1 MYAILTGIKAAIDA
15 LGPTVLMPIVIFVIA
30 IVLGARLGKAFR
42 AAVTIGVAFIGINLV
57 LGLMFTSIGQVA
69 QAIVTNTG
77 IKRDIIDVG
86 WPSAA
91 AIAFG
96 SSVGLWVIP
105 VGILV
110 NIVFLLMRWT
120 RTLNVDVWNF
130 WHFAFVGSLVVAA
143 TDNLAYGIA
152 VAAIVAALSLLFA
165 DWSARAV
172 QVAPHDPDL
181 RRAAFWLR
189 VRKAVDPLAN
199 LARRLRGR
207 K

>member
-1 MYAILTGIKAAIDA
+1 MDTVLAGLKGAIDT
-15 LGPTVLMPIVIFVIA
+15 LGPTILLPIVIFIIA
-30 IVLGARLGKAFR
+30 VVLGAKVSKAFR

-57 LGLMFTSIGQVA
+57 LGLMFTSIGDVA
-69 QAIVTNTG
+69 KAIVTNTG
-77 IKRDIIDVG
+77 IHRDIIDVG

-110 NIVFLLMRWT
+110 NIVLLLTRMT

-143 TDNLAYGIA
+143 TDNLA
-152 VAAIVAALSLLFA
+152 
-165 DWSARAV
+165 
-172 QVAPHDPDL
+172 
-181 RRAAFWLR
+181 
-189 VRKAVDPLAN
+189 
-199 LARRLRGR
+199 
-207 K
+207 

>member
-15 LGPTVLMPIVIFVIA
+15 LGPTVLMPIVIFLIA

-96 SSVGLWVIP
+96 
-105 VGILV
+105 
-110 NIVFLLMRWT
+110 
-120 RTLNVDVWNF
+120 
-130 WHFAFVGSLVVAA
+130 
-143 TDNLAYGIA
+143 
-152 VAAIVAALSLLFA
+152 
-165 DWSARAV
+165 
-172 QVAPHDPDL
+172 
-181 RRAAFWLR
+181 
-189 VRKAVDPLAN
+189 
-199 LARRLRGR
+199 
-207 K
+207 